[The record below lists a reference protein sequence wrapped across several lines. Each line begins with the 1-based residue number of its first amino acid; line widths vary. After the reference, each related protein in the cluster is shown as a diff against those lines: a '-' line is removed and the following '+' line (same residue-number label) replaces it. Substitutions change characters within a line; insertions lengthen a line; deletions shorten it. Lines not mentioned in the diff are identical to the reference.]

1 MSEAAFRG
9 RRAPAA
15 PAEPERGRPRRA
27 APPAALAAA
36 VGLVAAAALAFSS
49 CARPAEAAPA
59 PAEADLVVYSSH
71 PEELVRVVVA
81 EFRDRT
87 GLSVRLVQAG
97 TGELLRRLR
106 AEADAGRSPGDSC
119 DLLWGGGAESLAANA
134 DLFEPYRS
142 SEAGAIPPEY
152 KAADA
157 SWTGFSVLPMVI
169 VYNRRLLPEKD
180 APADWSELLEPR
192 FSGRIAYADPAS
204 SGSAYTIL
212 RTATAALAR
221 EGRASAT
228 AAFAGALSGR
238 VLPES
243 SQVIPAVASGEY
255 LVGLSFENAAA
266 ETMAAGSDL
275 GVVYPADGT
284 SAVPD
289 GVAVARGSR
298 RREAAAR
305 FVDFVLG
312 PDVARVLSGRFGRR
326 SARGDLPPPAG
337 LPALSSLE
345 LLPYDIGAAARGKD
359 ALVEA
364 FRLELSRAGD

>member
-1 MSEAAFRG
+1 MSRAALNG
-9 RRAPAA
+9 RRAAA
-15 PAEPERGRPRRA
+15 AVL
-27 APPAALAAA
+27 LAAA
-36 VGLVAAAALAFSS
+36 SLGLSS
-49 CARPAEAAPA
+49 CARPAAAATEAG
-59 PAEADLVVYSSH
+59 EADLVVYSSH

-106 AEADAGRSPGDSC
+106 AEADSGRAPGESC
-119 DLLWGGGAESLAANA
+119 DVLWGGGAESLAANT
-134 DLFEPYRS
+134 DLFEPYAS
-142 SEAGAIPPEY
+142 PEAAAVSPEGR
-152 KAADA
+152 AADA

-169 VYNRRLLPEKD
+169 VYNRRLLPERD
-180 APADWSELLEPR
+180 APSGWAELLEPR
-192 FSGRIAYADPAS
+192 FAGRIAYADPAS

-212 RTATAALAR
+212 RTATLALAR
-221 EGRASAT
+221 AGRGSAT
-228 AAFAGALSGR
+228 ASFARALSGR

-243 SQVIPAVASGEY
+243 SQVVPAVASGEY

-289 GVAVARGSR
+289 GVAVVRGSG
-298 RREAAAR
+298 RREAAGR

-337 LPALSSLE
+337 LPPLSSLE
-345 LLPYDIGAAARGKD
+345 LLPYDIAAAARGKA
-359 ALVEA
+359 ALVEE
-364 FRLELSRAGD
+364 FRLELSRAAD